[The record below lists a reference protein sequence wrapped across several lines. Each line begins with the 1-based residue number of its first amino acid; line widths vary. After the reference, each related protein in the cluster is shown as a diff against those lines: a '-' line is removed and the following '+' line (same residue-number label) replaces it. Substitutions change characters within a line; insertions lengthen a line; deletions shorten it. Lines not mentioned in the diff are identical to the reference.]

1 MTERLQKIMD
11 YAGVSPN
18 KFAAILGIQRSSI
31 SHMMSG
37 RNNPSLTVVQKI
49 LKSYPDIS
57 SDWLLFGE
65 GNMLKAGAASAPAT
79 DVTTPEASPLL
90 HSTSDDTEQLS
101 DSKATYTQT
110 PETQRAKNAPA
121 EHPREAAQS
130 REQAAVTSKQP
141 ATADTTDTAKHNIEY
156 QTIAASP
163 INTATNVPTT
173 SAQIQTMLANGL
185 IVLDHSTKTF
195 TVYSP
200 GV

>member
-57 SDWLLFGE
+57 AEWLLFGE
-65 GNMLKAGAASAPAT
+65 GNMLKDDNNGSDTNVGDPEPPHP
-79 DVTTPEASPLL
+79 TPEG
-90 HSTSDDTEQLS
+90 
-101 DSKATYTQT
+101 K
-110 PETQRAKNAPA
+110 TQRIDNKPTDLPSPEPTRTKVNNVEP
-121 EHPREAAQS
+121 PRDPVPPTI
-130 REQAAVTSKQP
+130 EQATAPSTQMAPPASTPVDTPKQ
-141 ATADTTDTAKHNIEY
+141 NIEY
-156 QTIAASP
+156 QTIAAP
-163 INTATNVPTT
+163 INSATNVQPP

-185 IVLDHSTKTF
+185 IVLDHNTKTF

-200 GV
+200 SV